1 MLVPLSWLREFT
13 PIAASTSEIVDACN
27 QLGLVVD
34 GLDEPGRDVEGVV
47 VARVLDVRE
56 HPKSTKGL
64 TLVDVDAGGT
74 TTTVV
79 CGARNVA
86 PGDVVPYAP
95 VGARIPGLTLKRK
108 PVAGIESDGMLCS
121 ARELGLGDDHSGI
134 LHLDDDAPLG
144 ADVRE
149 VLGLDDVVLDLD
161 ITPNRPD
168 AMSIVGVARDLAAAF
183 NTPLLVPTAPP
194 SEVGGDVRGISLS
207 VEAPGAC
214 PRYVA
219 RVASVSLGPSPRWM
233 QRRLTLA
240 GMRPI
245 SNVVDVTN
253 YVLLELGQPLHAF
266 DLDRLSGRGIV
277 VRVARDGERMT
288 TLDGTERVLQREDLL
303 ICDAER
309 APQAIAGIMGGGS
322 SEVTDST
329 REILLESAYFDPV
342 GIGRTSKRLGL
353 RTESSARF
361 ERGVDP
367 NGVLRAADR
376 AIELLVD
383 VAAAD
388 PAPGACDEYPAPIE
402 PRRITIRTTRVN
414 ALLGTELSDDEIGE
428 ALVPLGI
435 DLEGSG
441 ATRTAVTPT
450 FRPDLEREVDLVEEV
465 ARRVGYNSIAR
476 HVPSSGEHAGGLTAR
491 QHERR
496 LVVDVLV
503 GMGYDEAY
511 TLPLLAPAD
520 VARAG
525 LPPEGVELENPLRAE
540 ESLLRPSLL
549 PGLLGAAA
557 FNAGHGQ
564 SDLALFEVG
573 HVFLPPEGAGPLP
586 DERDRVAVLLSGAQ
600 HRRPHEP
607 DRPVDAFD
615 VVDAWCE
622 LVTALHLAD
631 ARLEPGE
638 WPSLHPARAAVAYV
652 DGAPIGALGEVDPDV
667 VARFSLDGPVVA
679 MELELDAL
687 LDASRTRRTLR
698 PVSRYPA
705 SSIDLAFVVDEATP
719 AGHLRATLRRA
730 AGELAESVELFDVFR
745 SDAIGAGRKSL
756 TWSLRFR
763 APDRTLTDA
772 EVAEI
777 RQRCIDAVVTAHGA
791 ELRG

>member
-1 MLVPLSWLREFT
+1 FT
-13 PIAASTSEIVDACN
+13 PIEAPTGEIVDACN

-34 GLDEPGRDVEGVV
+34 AVDEPGREIGGVN
-47 VARVLDVRE
+47 VARVLAVNP
-56 HPKSTKGL
+56 HPNADKL
-64 TLVDVDAGGT
+64 TLVDVELGGGA

-79 CGARNVA
+79 CGAKNLS
-86 PGDVVPYAP
+86 PGDVIPYAGS
-95 VGARIPGLTLKRK
+95 GARLPGGITLERRK
-108 PVAGIESDGMLCS
+108 IRGVVSDGMLCS

-134 LHLDDDAPLG
+134 LHLDRDAPLG
-144 ADVRE
+144 VDVRE
-149 VLGLDDVVLDLD
+149 LLGLDDVVLDLD
-161 ITPNRPD
+161 VTPNRPD
-168 AMSIVGVARDLAAAF
+168 AMSIVGVARDLAAYF
-183 NTPLLVPTAPP
+183 NTTLLVPTPP
-194 SEVGGDVRGISLS
+194 ASEVDGDVRGITLA
-207 VEAPGAC
+207 VEAPDRC

-219 RVASVSLGPSPRWM
+219 RVATVTLGPSPRWM

-266 DLDRLSGRGIV
+266 DLDRLAGRGIV
-277 VRVARDGERMT
+277 VRLAAGGETMT
-288 TLDGTERVLQREDLL
+288 TLDGVERALQPDDLL
-303 ICDAER
+303 ICDAQR
-309 APQAIAGIMGGGS
+309 GPQAIAGIMGGGS
-322 SEVTDST
+322 SEVTDTT
-329 REILLESAYFDPV
+329 REVLLESAYFDPV

-383 VAAAD
+383 VASAERAA
-388 PAPGACDEYPAPIE
+388 GARDEYPVPIE
-402 PRRITIRTTRVN
+402 PRRITIRTARVN
-414 ALLGTELSDDEIGE
+414 ALLGTELSDDEISE

-435 DLEGSG
+435 ELEGSG

-476 HVPSSGEHAGGLTAR
+476 HVPSSGDHAGGLTTR
-491 QHERR
+491 QRDRR

-511 TLPLLAPAD
+511 TIPLLAPAD
-520 VARAG
+520 LARAG

-564 SDLALFEVG
+564 NDLALFEVG
-573 HVFLPPEGAGPLP
+573 HVFLPPVGEGPLP
-586 DERDRVAVLLSGAQ
+586 DERDRVAILLSGV
-600 HRRPHEP
+600 HRRRPHEP

-615 VVDAWCE
+615 AVDVWCE
-622 LVTALHLAD
+622 LVSALHVAD

-638 WPSLHPARAAVAYV
+638 WPSLHPARTAVAYV
-652 DGAPIGALGEVDPDV
+652 DGAPIGGLGEVDPDV
-667 VARFSLDGPVVA
+667 VARSSLEGPVVA

-687 LDASRTRRTLR
+687 LDASRARRTLR
-698 PVSRYPA
+698 RVSRYPA
-705 SSIDLAFVVDEATP
+705 SSVDLAFVVDEAVP
-719 AGHLRATLRRA
+719 AGHIRATLGRA
-730 AGELAESVELFDVFR
+730 AGDLLESVELFDVFR

-756 TWSLRFR
+756 TWALRFR

-772 EVAEI
+772 DVAAVRE
-777 RQRCIDAVVTAHGA
+777 RCIDAVVRAHQA